1 MPAIEPVPLA
11 DLDPVLRQEV
21 DARVAGRT
29 LSSTVPVQVWAHR
42 PAAATAWVRLLAELQ
57 ERSGLDER
65 LRELVRLRIASYTQ
79 CRTCQTGRKTD
90 RVSEDD
96 VSCLGADDSRFT
108 PREQAALRY
117 ADVFVVDHQ
126 AVDDDSYRDLA
137 QHFSLEEVVELQL
150 FCALMLAGGRLA
162 YVQRAWADDD
172 LPPVLVAAH
181 RHQEA

>member
-1 MPAIEPVPLA
+1 VPAIEPIPL
-11 DLDPVLRQEV
+11 DELDPVLRREV

-79 CRTCQTGRKTD
+79 CRTCQTGRKSD

-96 VSCLGADDSRFT
+96 ISCLGADDSRFT

-126 AVDDDSYRDLA
+126 AVDDDTDRALA
-137 QHFSLEEVVELQL
+137 EHFPLEEVVELQM

-172 LPPVLVAAH
+172 LPPVLTAAH